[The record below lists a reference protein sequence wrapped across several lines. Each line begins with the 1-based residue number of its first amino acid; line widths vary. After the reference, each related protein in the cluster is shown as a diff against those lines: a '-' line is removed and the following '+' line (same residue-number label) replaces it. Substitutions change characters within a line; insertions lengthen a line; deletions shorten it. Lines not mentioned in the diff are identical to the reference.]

1 MDNKLYEIIF
11 KRKSFHLFLNVG
23 DEKITQE
30 ELDNINNAFEHF
42 EPLYKDIKVK
52 MRIVKES
59 ETTCHRRA
67 EYCLLLYSENKDGYL
82 QNVGYIGEQIDLYL
96 VSKNIGT
103 LWFGIGKAEEKEIE
117 GLEYVIM
124 IAIRKISD
132 QSKYRKDMYKSKR
145 KDLDEIWTGQII
157 EGVSDVVRFA
167 PSACNSQPWLVKN
180 GETLDVYRYKEEG
193 KRKARFAS
201 FDGLTG
207 ETKIVPKEGMVE
219 KATPYPYLFFGSL
232 FFVVEAVAVMVVFS
246 IFRHA
251 EDLVL
256 RDVAYSVL
264 TIGAIGFVIL
274 IYNILPI
281 RIDSMTDGYRLT
293 MVSNPK
299 NKLAFNE
306 LLRVEYEISQGN
318 DDVEIKIFDEITNF
332 TADLNLNKVY
342 ALLDKKEYKEAEEI
356 LDKIIDAKQDV
367 SEKVYIRARA
377 QKIYINLITKN
388 LEESKEYY
396 DKEVPVSERRE
407 ISNDVSM
414 ASIRAYLLMSG
425 LLDKS
430 RSECIIALNN
440 VYSAFKHT
448 PKNRQ
453 HTELVLFNEALQKVV
468 DAHPDWELEGYK
480 LQESN

>member
-1 MDNKLYEIIF
+1 MKKEDITGLIVYLIIIAFAVVFGLTVLQAHQQESSLTGIFYVLYIIG
-11 KRKSFHLFLNVG
+11 SVLVGAILNAILFEMAHVIG
-23 DEKITQE
+23 AKIGKYQIVSV
-30 ELDNINNAFEHF
+30 NILGLCF
-42 EPLYKDIKVK
+42 YKD
-52 MRIVKES
+52 
-59 ETTCHRRA
+59 
-67 EYCLLLYSENKDGYL
+67 G
-82 QNVGYIGEQIDLYL
+82 
-96 VSKNIGT
+96 
-103 LWFGIGKAEEKEIE
+103 
-117 GLEYVIM
+117 
-124 IAIRKISD
+124 
-132 QSKYRKDMYKSKR
+132 
-145 KDLDEIWTGQII
+145 
-157 EGVSDVVRFA
+157 
-167 PSACNSQPWLVKN
+167 
-180 GETLDVYRYKEEG
+180 G
-193 KRKARFAS
+193 KRKVRFTS

-219 KATPYPYLFFGSL
+219 KANPYPYLFFGSL
-232 FFVVEAVAVMVVFS
+232 FYVVEIVAVMVVFS
-246 IFRHA
+246 IFRKA
-251 EDLVL
+251 EDLAL
-256 RDVAYSVL
+256 RDMAYSLL
-264 TIGAIGFVIL
+264 TIGAIGLVIL
-274 IYNILPI
+274 IYNILPL

-318 DDVEIKIFDEITNF
+318 DDVEIRIFDEITNF

-356 LDKIIDAKQDV
+356 LNKIIEAKENV

-377 QKIYINLITKN
+377 QKIYINLITKT
-388 LEESKEYY
+388 LDEAKDYY
-396 DKEVPVSERRE
+396 EKEVPVAERRE

>member
-1 MDNKLYEIIF
+1 MKKEDISGLIVYLVIIAFAIVFGLTVLQAHQTESTFNGFVYVVYIIVSVLVGALLNAVLFEMAHVIGAKIGKYEIL
-11 KRKSFHLFLNVG
+11 SV
-23 DEKITQE
+23 
-30 ELDNINNAFEHF
+30 NI
-42 EPLYKDIKVK
+42 L
-52 MRIVKES
+52 
-59 ETTCHRRA
+59 
-67 EYCLLLYSENKDGYL
+67 
-82 QNVGYIGEQIDLYL
+82 
-96 VSKNIGT
+96 
-103 LWFGIGKAEEKEIE
+103 
-117 GLEYVIM
+117 GLC
-124 IAIRKISD
+124 
-132 QSKYRKDMYKSKR
+132 
-145 KDLDEIWTGQII
+145 
-157 EGVSDVVRFA
+157 F
-167 PSACNSQPWLVKN
+167 
-180 GETLDVYRYKEEG
+180 YKEEN
-193 KRKARFAS
+193 KRKVRFAS

-207 ETKIVPKEGMVE
+207 ETKIVPKEGMVD
-219 KATPYPYLFFGSL
+219 KANPYPYLLFGSI
-232 FFVVEAVAVMVVFS
+232 FFAVEAIIVMVVFS
-246 IFRHA
+246 LFRQS
-251 EDLVL
+251 EEMIL
-256 RDVAYSVL
+256 RDLAYFLL
-264 TIGAIGFVIL
+264 TIGAIGLVIL
-274 IYNILPI
+274 VYNILPF

-306 LLRVEYEISQGN
+306 LLRVEYEIAQGN
-318 DDVEIKIFDEITNF
+318 DDVEIRIFDEITNF

-342 ALLDKKEYKEAEEI
+342 ALLDKKEYAEAEEI
-356 LDKIIDAKQDV
+356 LNKIIEAKENV

-377 QKIYINLITKN
+377 QKIYINLITKD
-388 LEESKEYY
+388 LEEAKTYY
-396 DKEVPVSERRE
+396 EKEVPVSERRE

>member
-1 MDNKLYEIIF
+1 MKKEDITGLIVYLIIIAFAIVFGLTVLQAHQQESSLTGIFYVLYIIG
-11 KRKSFHLFLNVG
+11 SVLVGAILNAILFEMAHVIG
-23 DEKITQE
+23 AKIGKYQIVSV
-30 ELDNINNAFEHF
+30 NILGLCF
-42 EPLYKDIKVK
+42 YKD
-52 MRIVKES
+52 
-59 ETTCHRRA
+59 
-67 EYCLLLYSENKDGYL
+67 G
-82 QNVGYIGEQIDLYL
+82 
-96 VSKNIGT
+96 
-103 LWFGIGKAEEKEIE
+103 
-117 GLEYVIM
+117 
-124 IAIRKISD
+124 
-132 QSKYRKDMYKSKR
+132 
-145 KDLDEIWTGQII
+145 
-157 EGVSDVVRFA
+157 
-167 PSACNSQPWLVKN
+167 
-180 GETLDVYRYKEEG
+180 G
-193 KRKARFAS
+193 KRKVRFTS

-219 KATPYPYLFFGSL
+219 KANPYPYLFFGSL
-232 FFVVEAVAVMVVFS
+232 FYVVEIVAVMVVFS
-246 IFRHA
+246 IFRKA
-251 EDLVL
+251 EDLAL
-256 RDVAYSVL
+256 RDMAYSLL
-264 TIGAIGFVIL
+264 TIGAIGLVIL
-274 IYNILPI
+274 IYNILPL

-318 DDVEIKIFDEITNF
+318 DDVEIRIFDEITNF

-356 LDKIIDAKQDV
+356 LDKIIEAKENV

-377 QKIYINLITKN
+377 QKIYINLITKS
-388 LEESKEYY
+388 LDESKEYY
-396 DKEVPVSERRE
+396 EKEVPVAERRE